1 MTRVGKAGEF
11 SPCERMFVYHLNLV
25 VVKFPIIRKKF
36 MKMCGK
42 MAPYRSAMKAMA
54 KKIKTKF
61 SVRDQRM
68 RRCGNLANEHSLTR
82 GEFTSLSSPGHL
94 LKQVQNASSQIYL
107 SYFLHQI
114 TIIKISIMFWFLI
127 LVSKIFVQSNIE
139 RQMYNKHK
147 ICA

>member
-1 MTRVGKAGEF
+1 MVSEIREKNLGTGILCFPDFLYKMTRAGKAGYF
-11 SPCERMFVYHLNLV
+11 SPCEIMFVCQLKLA

-42 MAPYRSAMKAMA
+42 MSPYRSAMKAMA

-82 GEFTSLSSPGHL
+82 GEFTSLSILGHL
-94 LKQVQNASSQIYL
+94 LKQI
-107 SYFLHQI
+107 
-114 TIIKISIMFWFLI
+114 
-127 LVSKIFVQSNIE
+127 
-139 RQMYNKHK
+139 
-147 ICA
+147 

>member
-1 MTRVGKAGEF
+1 
-11 SPCERMFVYHLNLV
+11 MFVCQLKLV

-42 MAPYRSAMKAMA
+42 MAPYRSAMKAIA

-82 GEFTSLSSPGHL
+82 GEFTSLSIPGHL
-94 LKQVQNASSQIYL
+94 FKKNLESSKWQFPNFPL
-107 SYFLHQI
+107 LFL
-114 TIIKISIMFWFLI
+114 TP
-127 LVSKIFVQSNIE
+127 N
-139 RQMYNKHK
+139 YDY
-147 ICA
+147 